1 MSDVTPGKVQEYAE
15 QAIAYVRRSLGMTL
29 ELDSDTLPILDHYLR
44 GVPQDQS
51 AATELIILT
60 AGAYFGE
67 VVRRQLGGRWELN
80 EDPKLWRVVLPAGL
94 SFAPAGLA
102 ASAIAR
108 AELSDLDTALDA
120 PARMKTYL
128 EQALERMGDVSE
140 DAYYSLS
147 GRLDTIEHL
156 HEVLVTVAA
165 QLLGE
170 SKSGD
175 GDENGDGDGDG
186 DGDDAAATDEADGD
200 EPTGQHPEVAARA
213 PAAGPSG
220 DDGTDL
226 N

>member
-1 MSDVTPGKVQEYAE
+1 VQEYAE
-15 QAIAYVRRSLGMTL
+15 QAVAYVHRSLGMTL
-29 ELDSDTLPILDHYLR
+29 EFDSNTLPILDHYLR
-44 GVPQDQS
+44 GVPKDQS
-51 AATELIILT
+51 AATELVVVT

-80 EDPKLWRVVLPAGL
+80 QEPKLWRVVLPAGL

-102 ASAIAR
+102 ASAIVQ

-120 PARMKTYL
+120 PPRMKTYL

-170 SKSGD
+170 SKDS
-175 GDENGDGDGDG
+175 DGDGS
-186 DGDDAAATDEADGD
+186 GDDREGADDRTDRATDRATGTTEEADGD
-200 EPTGQHPEVAARA
+200 EPTGQHLEVSARA
-213 PAAGPSG
+213 PRAAGTSG
-220 DDGTDL
+220 DDGADL